1 MKKLFFLVFVVIV
14 TCLTSCNGW
23 LTGKSDHSPEIYA
36 SYFYVNPVFK
46 GDTLVGAQD
55 TLFLTYDSNDGS
67 YELDTVFLGDTV
79 VFANEYYSYSNDL
92 VAVQITWDSLRMSLW
107 YNLAEEIQKALGQ
120 QSQVEKGLLYFQPGY
135 NRVSFPIYFT
145 PIREGGMTLRLEVES
160 TSESFPKRSELIY
173 IPAKKRLN
181 STPLN

>member
-1 MKKLFFLVFVVIV
+1 
-14 TCLTSCNGW
+14 
-23 LTGKSDHSPEIYA
+23 
-36 SYFYVNPVFK
+36 
-46 GDTLVGAQD
+46 
-55 TLFLTYDSNDGS
+55 
-67 YELDTVFLGDTV
+67 
-79 VFANEYYSYSNDL
+79 
-92 VAVQITWDSLRMSLW
+92 MSLW

-145 PIREGGMTLRLEVES
+145 PIQEGGMTLRLEVES